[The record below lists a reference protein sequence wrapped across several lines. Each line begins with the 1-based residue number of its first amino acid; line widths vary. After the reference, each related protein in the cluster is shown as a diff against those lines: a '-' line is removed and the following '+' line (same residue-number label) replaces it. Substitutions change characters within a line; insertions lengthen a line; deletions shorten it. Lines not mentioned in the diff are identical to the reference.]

1 MANHRKRHHIADSG
15 SPSSSDQDE
24 PRKSHRRKQPCIE
37 STNSDDLDTPESR
50 YDPVVS
56 TPIRTT
62 CENNDLYVSPHNA
75 KRRRLDCVLVQGP
88 AYPLSAH
95 DNNSESLAPFG
106 RGSEVRII
114 DALKE
119 THNSLHASA
128 QSEYTYF
135 RLENFSIYRP
145 QSQTASDRHGGEL
158 VTLDRLLRH
167 GDGSGYY
174 LIDGTLTCGDEHYQI
189 KGVPFSILTIDGYGD
204 AAFSVRD
211 KICVQSTLAQRAD
224 VWYQLRISAPE
235 YTRFYKPFLWLAHF
249 SKCFIEYLL
258 ETEEVAL
265 HHFARDALFLDWLQQ
280 NYGGNAEYEDWRSE
294 SGLREFRTTV
304 AAHVGFLHKEAYS
317 IDQRLCRKAIWG
329 EVDPLNLTAIPAE
342 PHNQQRTVVTP
353 FAHDMFRHMY
363 FGSQLKSVPMDP
375 LVEEQVKRRKQQLDL
390 APLVTNATR
399 TPPVD
404 ALPSSQAPPTPFCEG
419 DVVTIK
425 ADHEGAWKKSSDI
438 WYAYIQKV
446 RVTPTGN
453 VRLDVLWM
461 YQPRD
466 TTLGAAYYPFANELF
481 LSDNCSCGR
490 DALSPDDIISKVE
503 VKWGGPDPAAEAG
516 LLVRQKF
523 CTVAEEDRYSFET
536 LEDAS
541 YRCGCD
547 QTVIEEWEKCL
558 SEYNIHDT
566 VLVLRY
572 RLTSSGGIRLREE
585 VYQPGEEILAHLSN
599 ENITKLDGVVDGWL
613 DPAELVGFDHE
624 TKTVEVRPFRR
635 VSEDTS
641 GAAANELVL
650 GGETLRLPTSR
661 IARKCHVRIFD
672 DARIRESRIP
682 APYDRGGAA
691 DCYFLSKGGREGWN
705 GTWPTFKLGF
715 DPAAPRRKLR
725 GMGIFCGGG
734 NLDRGLEDSGVADF
748 DFAVDWAEHALH
760 SYRAASKNPNA
771 QYFLGSVDDY
781 LALALAG
788 SSKPNIATIGAVE
801 LFTAGSP
808 CPGFS
813 ALNGNK
819 LSAESLKNAS
829 MVASVIAYVDFY
841 SPQYFV
847 LENVVTMTQGMGAK
861 KDENVFSQVLA
872 SLVALGYQ
880 VQQFLMDAWSYGS
893 CQQRSRVFIIASAPG
908 VPPLTAPTHTHGH
921 PNSTPFKVRTLGRSS
936 NGLPFGKRRDE
947 FVPFPHVSLAEACK
961 DLPFIGDAQTQLCTT
976 FPDHRTPTNEKGTS
990 RSRIA
995 MVPVLPEGMGLVQ
1008 AVRAG
1013 HVTGGEPYE
1022 FFTKLGHL
1030 QLTKTSTTYARLHSD
1045 GLVPTLTTALRIR
1058 DGVAGR
1064 TLHWAE
1070 QRSIS
1075 VMECRRAQGY
1085 RDDEVLVGTT
1095 FQQMKI
1101 IGNSVDRMV
1110 SLALGMALKASWEQG
1125 EGGEQ
1130 PPSTYTSYQ
1139 HPQPAER
1146 HATSPVLV
1154 PEQLVSLFTPP
1165 LTPPHAAAATEI
1177 DAALAESGDITPED
1191 RQDQSAVH
1199 GSGLTHPLSDVQDV
1213 ALTATPVQKSNAP
1226 KRSSTEVLSSRPH
1239 AVIVIRRNQ
1248 QPHASSTRGLTYPVA
1263 GDSAEMPN
1271 ERLQRALEVR
1281 PHTVQAESL
1290 NQARSVDDAHKHRG
1304 SRSDEP
1310 SASTQDRVRSMAA
1323 VAITEDAPRRNI
1335 QPSRL
1340 PVPSDSAP
1348 ASTAGSQNGLPA
1360 SPPLTPS
1367 EFEGQDAPLRLSD
1380 AQVQE
1385 IRADGFKAI
1394 LRMLDSSLRR

>member
-1 MANHRKRHHIADSG
+1 MGKRSRFEDNDLSSSGEKAISRIVQRQPEPISSTADSDDAG
-15 SPSSSDQDE
+15 VSGTQDTQD
-24 PRKSHRRKQPCIE
+24 RQ
-37 STNSDDLDTPESR
+37 DDLPGSAPQNHSR
-50 YDPVVS
+50 
-56 TPIRTT
+56 R
-62 CENNDLYVSPHNA
+62 NDELHVSPHDA
-75 KRRRLDCVLVQGP
+75 KRRRLNCVLAQGP

-95 DNNSESLAPFG
+95 HSDGKSPTPFG
-106 RGSEVRII
+106 RGSEARII

-128 QSEYTYF
+128 QLDYTYF

-145 QSQTASDRHGGEL
+145 QGQTASDRHGGEL
-158 VTLDRLLRH
+158 VTLHRLLRH

-174 LIDGTLTCGDEHYQI
+174 LVDGTLTCGDEHHQI

-224 VWYQLRISAPE
+224 VWYQLGTPAPE
-235 YTRFYKPFLWLAHF
+235 YMRFYKPFLWLAHF
-249 SKCFIEYLL
+249 SKCFVEYLL

-265 HHFARDALFLDWLQQ
+265 HHFARDALFINWLQQ
-280 NYGGNAEYEDWRSE
+280 TYGGNAEYEVWRSE
-294 SGLREFRTTV
+294 SGLRQFRTTV

-317 IDQRLCRKAIWG
+317 IDQRLCKKAIWG
-329 EVDPLNLTAIPAE
+329 EIDPLNLTAIPAE

-375 LVEEQVKRRKQQLDL
+375 LVKEQVKRRKQQLGL
-390 APLVTNATR
+390 APLVTDATR

-503 VKWGGPDPAAEAG
+503 VEWGGPDPAAEAG
-516 LLVRQKF
+516 LFVRQKF

-536 LEDAS
+536 LKDVD

-547 QTVIEEWEKCL
+547 QTVVEEWEKCL
-558 SEYNIHDT
+558 REYDIHDT
-566 VLVLRY
+566 VLVLRF
-572 RLTSSGGIRLREE
+572 RLTSSDSIRLREE

-599 ENITKLDGVVDGWL
+599 ENLTKLDGVVDGWL

-624 TKTVEVRPFRR
+624 TETVEVRPFRR

-650 GGETLRLPTSR
+650 GGEKLRLPTSR

-691 DCYFLSKGGREGWN
+691 DCYFLSKGVREGWN

-734 NLDRGLEDSGVADF
+734 NLDRGLEDSGVAEF
-748 DFAVDWAEHALH
+748 DYAVDWAEHALH
-760 SYRAASKNPNA
+760 SYRAASQNPTA
-771 QYFLGSVDDY
+771 HYFLGSVDDY

-788 SSKPNIATIGAVE
+788 STKVNIARIGAVE

-819 LSAESLKNAS
+819 LSEQSLKNAS
-829 MVASVIAYVDFY
+829 MVASVVAYVDFY
-841 SPQYFV
+841 SPKYFV

-908 VPPLTAPTHTHGH
+908 LQPLSAPAHTHDH
-921 PNSTPFKVRTLGRSS
+921 PSNTPFKVRTLGRSS

-947 FVPFPHVSLAEACK
+947 FVPFSHVSLAEACK
-961 DLPFIGDAQTQLCTT
+961 DLPFIGDAQTRLCTT
-976 FPDHRTPTNEKGTS
+976 FPDHRTPTDEKGTS

-1013 HVTGGEPYE
+1013 HVTGGEPHE

-1030 QLTKTSTTYARLHSD
+1030 QLTKSSTTYARLHPD

-1085 RDDEVLVGTT
+1085 QDDEVLVGTT

-1110 SLALGMALKASWEQG
+1110 SLALGMALKTSWAHS
-1125 EGGEQ
+1125 EGGELHH
-1130 PPSTYTSYQ
+1130 STHALCQ
-1139 HPQPAER
+1139 HRQSAER
-1146 HATSPVLV
+1146 LAASPALV
-1154 PEQLVSLFTPP
+1154 SEQLVSLFTPP
-1165 LTPPHAAAATEI
+1165 LTPPRVAA
-1177 DAALAESGDITPED
+1177 GED
-1191 RQDQSAVH
+1191 T
-1199 GSGLTHPLSDVQDV
+1199 GTGLTDFESSVPQYRRDRDVLPGSDHASLHSEDQDIDV
-1213 ALTATPVQKSNAP
+1213 APVESEDAENSSA
-1226 KRSSTEVLSSRPH
+1226 RVRYRNSTEVLPSRPH
-1239 AVIVIRRNQ
+1239 PVFVIRRSQ
-1248 QPHASSTRGLTYPVA
+1248 QSQASSTRDLTYPVA
-1263 GDSAEMPN
+1263 GDSADMPN
-1271 ERLQRALEVR
+1271 ERLQRVLEVR
-1281 PHTVQAESL
+1281 PHTFQAESL
-1290 NQARSVDDAHKHRG
+1290 DQTRSVDDAHKHRG
-1304 SRSDEP
+1304 SRSGKP
-1310 SASTQDRVRSMAA
+1310 SASTQDHVRSMAT
-1323 VAITEDAPRRNI
+1323 VAITETAPE
-1335 QPSRL
+1335 
-1340 PVPSDSAP
+1340 
-1348 ASTAGSQNGLPA
+1348 LPA
-1360 SPPLTPS
+1360 SPPLTPP
-1367 EFEGQDAPLRLSD
+1367 EFESQDAPLKLSD

-1385 IRADGFKAI
+1385 IRTDGFKAI
-1394 LRMLDSSLRR
+1394 LRMLDSWPRR